1 MLFRS
6 GSGYLNATTGTG
18 STTTSPCNI
27 NPIDKTGSEIL
38 GYIVGV
44 NIIKTGIGYTSTD
57 LITDIACNSDV
68 EIYPTVDQD
77 GRIIGTNIVNPG
89 SAIRVFPQLAINTE
103 NGEGAVLQPI
113 LNFKP
118 VETYSI
124 ETDMNKIEKV
134 VLCAE
139 DHGG

>member
-1 MLFRS
+1 VL
-6 GSGYLNATTGTG
+6 
-18 STTTSPCNI
+18 
-27 NPIDKTGSEIL
+27 
-38 GYIVGV
+38 
-44 NIIKTGIGYTSTD
+44 
-57 LITDIACNSDV
+57 
-68 EIYPTVDQD
+68 
-77 GRIIGTNIVNPG
+77 
-89 SAIRVFPQLAINTE
+89 PQLAINTE

-139 DHGG
+139 DHGR